1 MKEVLVV
8 DLLTKRDARKLSGKY
23 AEIWYL
29 YTDNVSFN
37 NKIKS
42 ISEYKSKNPIF
53 WQKEYLAL
61 QLCNKSYT
69 TRLDK
74 QLNHLHKNLN
84 NIKLI
89 YKKLQTNEYTSDFIM
104 ASVVKVFITNL
115 IDGNEK
121 KIAVTYKNNQFLCLH
136 EYPEQVK
143 VIRKIGIR
151 TIIKKLAWL
160 NAYFGYYLYNILKMK
175 YKNIEGRPRKDY
187 DILFYFDRKGQEIEW
202 KYFLDK
208 LSQNNKIA
216 IYFHHRPRTKHIKD
230 DLEEILTNV
239 ERGSNISKDDVFI
252 DENFR
257 YLNVKNK
264 FHHLLK
270 GFKNYITINFW
281 LLADFRN
288 IEYYTKYFLTELE
301 TIIYKNVLNEIDTKR
316 FITIGE
322 YEPDLNIRTTVW
334 KSSGAITE
342 NVVHGLKQAIFEDSY
357 IYLDRIYVWDDVMEN
372 EFRKMDCKIGEYIYS
387 GPKYVHKVHDTPT
400 WKSPI
405 SKKTI
410 GIFSNDIE
418 SLDPTWAF
426 GLANGEKFKN
436 SFFEHVLFC
445 AKNNPKYNFIVI
457 PHPRERQRRYIIKKF
472 DSELLKLPNVT
483 IDFEG
488 GRLGSFKYVRTLDLG
503 ITMQSSIGFEMLFS
517 GFKCIFF
524 DFNRNGYLYKYRQRY
539 GEIFTNPDEFS
550 IETWSDFVISKADQS
565 KEEFFK
571 QYSDIPIYGKN
582 SLIDLILPN
591 E

>member
-1 MKEVLVV
+1 MKKVLVI

-23 AEIWYL
+23 DEIWYL
-29 YTDNVSFN
+29 YKGNISLN
-37 NKIKS
+37 EKIKS
-42 ISEYKSKNPIF
+42 ISKYKNKNTIF

-69 TRLDK
+69 VRLDK
-74 QLNHLHKNLN
+74 QLNYLHGNLN
-84 NIKLI
+84 NIELI

-104 ASVVKVFITNL
+104 ASVMKVFITELMNE
-115 IDGNEK
+115 NEK
-121 KIAVTYKNNQFLCLH
+121 EIDITYKNNRFLYLH
-136 EYPEQVK
+136 EYPEHVK
-143 VIRKIGIR
+143 VIRKIEIR

-160 NAYFGYYLYNILKMK
+160 NAYFGYYIYNILVMK
-175 YKNIEGRPRKDY
+175 YKNIKNRPRKDY

-208 LSQNNKIA
+208 LSQNAKIA
-216 IYFHHRPRTKHIKD
+216 IYFHHRPRTKRIKD

-239 ERGSNISKDDVFI
+239 ESGSNINKDDVFI

-257 YLNVKNK
+257 YLNVINK
-264 FHHLLK
+264 LYHLLK

-281 LLADFRN
+281 LFADFRN

-301 TIIYKNVLNEIDTKR
+301 TIIYKNVLDEIDTKR

-322 YEPDLNIRTTVW
+322 YEPYLNIRTTVW
-334 KSSGAITE
+334 KSSGAVTE
-342 NVVHGLKQAIFEDSY
+342 NVVHGIKQAIFEDSY
-357 IYLDRIYVWDDVMEN
+357 IYLDRMYVWGDVMES

-387 GPKYVHKVHDTPT
+387 GPMYIHKVYDRPT
-400 WKSPI
+400 WKSPS

-410 GIFSNDIE
+410 GIFSNDMETVDSI
-418 SLDPTWAF
+418 WAF

-436 SFFEHVLFC
+436 RFFEYVLFC
-445 AKNNPKYNFIVI
+445 AKNNPKYNFIII
-457 PHPRERQRRYIIKKF
+457 PHPRERQRQYIIKEF
-472 DSELLKLPNVT
+472 DSELLKLPNIT
-483 IDFEG
+483 IDFKG
-488 GRLGSFKYVRTLDLG
+488 DRLGSFKYIKTLDLG

-517 GFKCIFF
+517 GFKCVFF
-524 DFNRNGYLYKYRQRY
+524 DFNRNGYLYNYRLQY
-539 GEIFTNPDEFS
+539 GEIFTNPDELS

-571 QYSDIPIYGKN
+571 QYRNIPIYGKD
-582 SLIDLILPN
+582 SLADSILSN